1 MLLQADVAP
10 YNPVRMP
17 YSAPYG
23 LSLALSRLVHGG
35 RHRVSPEYEA
45 KTDRPIMARFA
56 PYGLRRFSLGIN
68 NQSTFY
74 RDLAQVAHLTAF
86 AFCYIYSP
94 YFFHL

>member
-23 LSLALSRLVHGG
+23 LSLALSRPVHGG

-56 PYGLRRFSLGIN
+56 PYGLRRFSLGMSSVA
-68 NQSTFY
+68 STVESKNGS
-74 RDLAQVAHLTAF
+74 RLTKPSFDA
-86 AFCYIYSP
+86 A
-94 YFFHL
+94 